1 MQQSRLD
8 CGRAFATLPIDA
20 YPSILL
26 LPQGKEWVFVSN
38 IDNLGATVD
47 AKILSYVLDPA
58 NDCDFVMEVT
68 DKTRADVKVLASSAW
83 RPANGFRHQRP
94 TSHP

>member
-1 MQQSRLD
+1 
-8 CGRAFATLPIDA
+8 
-20 YPSILL
+20 

-68 DKTRADVKVLASSAW
+68 DKTRADVKVRAMLGVAARNVVAS
-83 RPANGFRHQRP
+83 P
-94 TSHP
+94 TAKSRNFPLFAAQI